1 MAESKYEKYITR
13 KAAVL
18 TRIDDQGVVRFEVP
32 PTPGIPLKNKDN
44 TGPRMIFSND
54 VVKEATTK
62 IEYGFILKDTV
73 LLNNSQNY
81 GAHRHDYP
89 EIFLFLGSDPNNTN
103 YLGAEGEFWLGEG
116 DELEKV
122 RLDTSCSVYIP
133 PNLAH
138 FPLFFRNVKTMVIM
152 GVVIPR
158 VGDLIPVP
166 IPRPRVNP

>member
-18 TRIDDQGVVRFEVP
+18 SSIGPDGVVRFAVP
-32 PTPGIPLKNKDN
+32 ATPDIPLKNKAN
-44 TGPRMIFSND
+44 TGPRMIFTND
-54 VVKEATTK
+54 TVKEATTK
-62 IEYGFILKDTV
+62 IEYGFILNDTV

-81 GAHRHDYP
+81 GAHKHDYP
-89 EIFLFLGSDPNNTN
+89 EIFLFLGSDPNNTP

-116 DELEKV
+116 NDLEKIK
-122 RLDTSCSVYIP
+122 LDTSCSVYIP
-133 PNLAH
+133 SNLAH
-138 FPLFFRNVKTMVIM
+138 FPLFFRKVKTPVIM

-166 IPRPRVNP
+166 VPRS